1 MFKIGFKF
9 KSFLDSTWRLD
20 LKKCVRN
27 PALALY
33 AVASRKMALFSIVC
47 LALLQTISTAAL
59 ANSPPSFDQ
68 LNNVRVA
75 VGEFVDFSVRAVDT
89 DGHVPGLFVDSA
101 PSGSE
106 FVDNG
111 DGSRS
116 FRWRPNQSHIGQHR
130 MLFVTVDALDASLR
144 FSQSVFIDVVPAA
157 QSTVDTANSAN
168 NNSAATAAVVSN
180 ESNQSNLRVVTGDL
194 ITIEGNSFPRI
205 NMVSTTVNTLAG
217 QALDVVVS
225 ATDTDGPIPGLVVH
239 TLPAGASFND
249 NGDGTRSINWT
260 PLPWQLGQFRVVIVA
275 IDAQRNDHRV
285 QTELTIDVTEA
296 PANNTQANNPPVQTA
311 PVAAPVTEPPTVPA
325 ANNNSSNRPP
335 FFDGLTNQVVALG
348 QTIQFVV
355 APRDPDGDVPGM
367 FADRLPNRSSFQD
380 NFDGTRTLTWRP
392 FPIDEG
398 DYWITFTAVDARDD
412 SLRTQQSI
420 KITVENRGGF
430 NFEPVINGINNPVIR
445 AGDLLRQKVQP
456 VDPDGEVAHLSVLNP
471 PEGATFP
478 DNGDGT
484 RTLFWQTD
492 FSDITE
498 FGDSDNPHTV
508 DFLAVDARDASLRDD
523 HRLSISVVEPSTRNR
538 TGERLRVLAERR
550 GLLVG
555 YAAMLESFS
564 LADAD
569 IYLDIAAEEFNIVS
583 PENSHKWDWIQP
595 QRGQFRFEDADAL
608 ADFAVDKG
616 MVLHGHPLIW
626 YTQLPG
632 WVLAMDLQ
640 DGEAIMYEHIDALV
654 SRYRDKVALWDVV
667 NEALEEDGT
676 FRNSVWFQAMGR
688 DYIRKAFIR
697 SRERDADSILL
708 YNDYDVAW
716 TGPKSDG
723 MYRLLQSELN
733 RGTPIDGVGFQMHLW
748 TDFDDFGDVRDNLQ
762 RFANLGLDIYI
773 TELDVAMSA
782 RGQEEKQAQVYENV
796 MRICLEQPACKAVQS
811 WGFTD
816 RYSWRYN
823 NRPLLFTERYHA
835 KPAYYALQRALSR

>member
-1 MFKIGFKF
+1 
-9 KSFLDSTWRLD
+9 
-20 LKKCVRN
+20 
-27 PALALY
+27 
-33 AVASRKMALFSIVC
+33 
-47 LALLQTISTAAL
+47 
-59 ANSPPSFDQ
+59 
-68 LNNVRVA
+68 
-75 VGEFVDFSVRAVDT
+75 
-89 DGHVPGLFVDSA
+89 
-101 PSGSE
+101 
-106 FVDNG
+106 
-111 DGSRS
+111 
-116 FRWRPNQSHIGQHR
+116 
-130 MLFVTVDALDASLR
+130 
-144 FSQSVFIDVVPAA
+144 
-157 QSTVDTANSAN
+157 
-168 NNSAATAAVVSN
+168 
-180 ESNQSNLRVVTGDL
+180 
-194 ITIEGNSFPRI
+194 
-205 NMVSTTVNTLAG
+205 
-217 QALDVVVS
+217 
-225 ATDTDGPIPGLVVH
+225 
-239 TLPAGASFND
+239 
-249 NGDGTRSINWT
+249 
-260 PLPWQLGQFRVVIVA
+260 
-275 IDAQRNDHRV
+275 
-285 QTELTIDVTEA
+285 
-296 PANNTQANNPPVQTA
+296 
-311 PVAAPVTEPPTVPA
+311 
-325 ANNNSSNRPP
+325 
-335 FFDGLTNQVVALG
+335 LTNQVVALG

-367 FADRLPNRSSFQD
+367 FADRLPNRSSFKD

-392 FPIDEG
+392 FPVDEG

-412 SLRTQQSI
+412 SIRTHQSI
-420 KITVENRGGF
+420 RITVENRGGF

-456 VDPDGEVAHLSVLNP
+456 VDPDGEVPHLSVINP
-471 PEGATFP
+471 PEGATFA

-492 FSDITE
+492 SSDITE
-498 FGDSDNPHTV
+498 FGDSDVPHTV
-508 DFLAVDARDASLRDD
+508 DFLAVDVRDASLRDD
-523 HRLSISVVEPSTRNR
+523 HRLSISVVQPSTRNR

-583 PENSHKWDWIQP
+583 PENSHKWGWIQP
-595 QRGQFRFEDADAL
+595 QRGLFRFEDADAL
-608 ADFAVDKG
+608 ADFAIDKG

-632 WVLAMDLQ
+632 WVMSMDLQ
-640 DGEAIMYEHIDALV
+640 EAETIMYEHIDALV

-676 FRNSVWFQAMGR
+676 YRNSVWFQAMGR
-688 DYIRKAFIR
+688 DYISKAFVR
-697 SRERDADSILL
+697 ARERDSDSILV

-723 MYRLLQSELN
+723 MYRLLQSELD
-733 RGTPIDGVGFQMHLW
+733 RGTPIDAVGFQMHLW

-773 TELDVAMSA
+773 TELDVAMTA
-782 RGQEEKQAQVYENV
+782 RGQEERQAQVYENIV
-796 MRICLEQPACKAVQS
+796 RICLEQPACKAIQS

-823 NRPLLFTERYHA
+823 YRPLLFTERYHA